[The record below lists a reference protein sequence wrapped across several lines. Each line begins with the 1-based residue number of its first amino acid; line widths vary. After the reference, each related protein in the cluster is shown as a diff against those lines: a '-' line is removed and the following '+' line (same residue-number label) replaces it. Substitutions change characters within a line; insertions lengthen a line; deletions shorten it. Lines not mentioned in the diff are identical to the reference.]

1 MRLGLRPARPIGF
14 LFMAAWASV
23 LCFEVA
29 MELIAVRT
37 QLVAYP
43 SVIHDLSLWAGA
55 RYQLPVYEMVAGRW
69 SSPFRAGCVIATV
82 GKRPHHGAGASPQG
96 ERLRSSVWST
106 SPRSGRADR
115 DEIATDGADS
125 QMTPDRRDGG

>member
-55 RYQLPVYEMVAGRW
+55 RYQLPVYEMVAWSLVFTVPGWLRHRHCRETTAPRGRCVTAR
-69 SSPFRAGCVIATV
+69 RALAIV
-82 GKRPHHGAGASPQG
+82 GLVNVAPVRTC
-96 ERLRSSVWST
+96 RS
-106 SPRSGRADR
+106 
-115 DEIATDGADS
+115 
-125 QMTPDRRDGG
+125 